1 MTNFSILKIVNIS
14 YLLLIFTLYIFNI
27 ISYSLFWTLSIPGFS
42 LSIFILSK
50 TKTLKYIKIPRLMN
64 IVTK

>member
-27 ISYSLFWTLSIPGFS
+27 ISYSLFWTLSIPGLS
-42 LSIFILSK
+42 LSIFILRK
-50 TKTLKYIKIPRLMN
+50 NKTLKYSKLPRLMN

>member
-27 ISYSLFWTLSIPGFS
+27 IRYSLFWTLSIPGLS
-42 LSIFILSK
+42 LSIFILRK
-50 TKTLKYIKIPRLMN
+50 NKTLKYSKIPRLMN